1 MCNAYLAGKVRDA
14 VPEITQEKALVVVRS
29 VMRGVQDSLEA
40 RGEVRLSGV
49 GTIRVVNRP
58 ARVRRNPQTGEKVS
72 LEANR
77 AARFKASATLDRMLN
92 AQVPDGRRRGRP

>member
-14 VPEITQEKALVVVRS
+14 VPEITQEKALVIVRS

-49 GTIRVVNRP
+49 GSIRVANRP

-72 LEANR
+72 LPASR
-77 AARFKASATLDRMLN
+77 AARFKVSATLDRLLN
-92 AQVPDGRRRGRP
+92 APASEARRRGR